1 MPETKHFQSM
11 QHRRNC
17 IAQEGEES
25 HRIYHGDSTRRMRT
39 MAAFYR
45 ESSAAVKNNWAL
57 LIYMV
62 VLMTA
67 FNSCSHGSQD
77 FFPTFLKSQVN
88 LSPTQ
93 VVVVSVVGQL
103 GSITG
108 GTVLGYISTFSG
120 RRLIMLTACV
130 FGGALVPAYI
140 TPRSMILICTTFF
153 EQVFVGGV
161 WGPVPVYLMELSPST
176 LTTTVVGLSYQL
188 GNLASSGSATI
199 QAKVGESYRLPPG
212 SDGMERFDYGK
223 VIAIFMGA
231 VWGALFMLLLI
242 GPEMTQSERDE
253 EAEAVGQRTA
263 LKLDKV
269 VSSGPAESIDKSAE

>member
-1 MPETKHFQSM
+1 
-11 QHRRNC
+11 
-17 IAQEGEES
+17 
-25 HRIYHGDSTRRMRT
+25 
-39 MAAFYR
+39 
-45 ESSAAVKNNWAL
+45 
-57 LIYMV
+57 
-62 VLMTA
+62 
-67 FNSCSHGSQD
+67 
-77 FFPTFLKSQVN
+77 
-88 LSPTQ
+88 
-93 VVVVSVVGQL
+93 
-103 GSITG
+103 
-108 GTVLGYISTFSG
+108 
-120 RRLIMLTACV
+120 MLTACV

-140 TPRSMILICTTFF
+140 MPRSMILVCTTFF

-212 SDGMERFDYGK
+212 SDGTVRFDYGK

-231 VWGALFMLLLI
+231 VWGALFLLLLI
-242 GPEMTQSERDE
+242 GPEMAQSERDE

-269 VSSGPAESIDKSAE
+269 MSQGHAESIDKSAE